1 MSNKLNTG
9 EAYDFKTQYGQNVS
23 NIILRIEWISNE
35 NNLYAPIDISCVL
48 LNGWGHCVETINY
61 ENLSNNNKSVE
72 HKGDDLDQDSD
83 IDYEDIK
90 INFKDIDLYT
100 EGFVFTV
107 FANPGVNENGE
118 VDNEDETI
126 LLDNCIAKLI
136 NTDNGNEICK
146 YEMKEIDI
154 SDGTILMCAILKTE
168 QGWSFK
174 ALGYGIESYISD
186 DVKDEIEEMKLGRL
200 RSKGLFNSYIETF
213 KGIEP
218 KYKLIQVAIWLL
230 FAAGIIFSAFFFVR
244 MLNSLR

>member
-1 MSNKLNTG
+1 MSNKINTG
-9 EAYDFKTQYGQNVS
+9 EAFDFKTQYGQNVT

-35 NNLYAPIDISCVL
+35 INLYAPIDISCVL
-48 LNGWGHCVETINY
+48 LNGWGHCVETINF
-61 ENLSNNNKSVE
+61 ENLSNSNKSVV

-83 IDYEDIK
+83 IDYEEIN

-107 FANPGVNENGE
+107 FANPYLNENGE

-136 NTDNGNEICK
+136 NADNGNEICK

-154 SDGTILMCAILKTE
+154 SAGTILMCAILKTE

-174 ALGYGIESYISD
+174 ALGYGIESYISH

-200 RSKGLFNSYIETF
+200 RNKDLFNSYIETF
-213 KGIEP
+213 KGMEP
-218 KYKLIQVAIWLL
+218 KYKLIQVTIWLL
-230 FAAGIIFSAFFFVR
+230 FAAGIVYSVFLFKRFF
-244 MLNSLR
+244 NY